1 MMVHVVPRSSKAD
14 FGVTCLCTDHSFT
27 NNRSLMK
34 NNCSGI
40 AIRLPKSASEHCSKY
55 SIWSLHKFR

>member
-40 AIRLPKSASEHCSKY
+40 AYTFAQICK
-55 SIWSLHKFR
+55 